1 MSRNQSLTSNVDW
14 GLLIVFFLMLGMGVA
29 NVYSVAYNE
38 DHPNFFDFS
47 QKYGKQILWIGFSLF
62 LGIVVFLIDSD
73 IYRKFAIPIYLFCIG
88 MLVLVLFMPAVNG
101 AHAWLGFGSLGIQP
115 AEFAKI
121 GTAIALGRYINS
133 LNVNQQN
140 VKTVILANIILLGPM
155 VLILMQPD
163 AGSFVVF
170 TSFLFV
176 MYREGL
182 TYDPIVLKL
191 VNLIPGIKFKS
202 TWVGSHFIPIL
213 FAVVFLSLVTLLMSN
228 NILTFEFW
236 PGLEIPGFYGVLISL
251 FLLALISYFI
261 LRWISSK
268 RDRSKVT
275 VIVLIGFIMAAGIST
290 TVNVGFQGLAIHQ
303 KERIELFLGM
313 REDPNGDDYNRNRA
327 MAAVG
332 SGGLTGKGYKNAS
345 LASVESNH
353 VPESETD
360 FIFCPLAEEWGFVGS
375 VVIMFLFMFM
385 LIRIMTIAERQ
396 KSRFNRVYAYSVAMI
411 IFYHFAINIGMNIGF
426 APVIGIPLPF
436 FSYGGSSMMSFS
448 VMMFI
453 LIKLDSQRNDVLS

>member
-14 GLLIVFFLMLGMGVA
+14 GLLIVLFLMLGMGVA

-73 IYRKFAIPIYLFCIG
+73 IYRKFAIPIYLFCMG

-121 GTAIALGRYINS
+121 GTAIALGRYING

-155 VLILMQPD
+155 VMILLQPD

-228 NILTFEFW
+228 NVLTFEFW

-251 FLLALISYFI
+251 LLLALISYFI

-268 RDRSKVT
+268 RDRNKVT
-275 VIVLIGFIMAAGIST
+275 VIVLIGLIMAAGIST

-313 REDPNGDDYNRNRA
+313 REDPTETIITEIVLWQPLVL
-327 MAAVG
+327 VG
-332 SGGLTGKGYKNAS
+332 
-345 LASVESNH
+345 
-353 VPESETD
+353 
-360 FIFCPLAEEWGFVGS
+360 
-375 VVIMFLFMFM
+375 
-385 LIRIMTIAERQ
+385 
-396 KSRFNRVYAYSVAMI
+396 
-411 IFYHFAINIGMNIGF
+411 
-426 APVIGIPLPF
+426 
-436 FSYGGSSMMSFS
+436 
-448 VMMFI
+448 
-453 LIKLDSQRNDVLS
+453 

>member
-29 NVYSVAYNE
+29 NVYSVAFNA

-121 GTAIALGRYINS
+121 GTAIALGRYING

-155 VLILMQPD
+155 ILILMQPD

-228 NILTFEFW
+228 NVLTFEFW

-251 FLLALISYFI
+251 FILSLFSYFI
-261 LRWISSK
+261 LRWISAK

-375 VVIMFLFMFM
+375 LVIMFLFMFM
-385 LIRIMTIAERQ
+385 LIRIIAIAERQ
-396 KSRFNRVYAYSVAMI
+396 KSRFNRIYAYSVAMI

-453 LIKLDSQRNDVLS
+453 LIKLDSQRNEVLS

>member
-29 NVYSVAYNE
+29 NVYSVAYNA

-73 IYRKFAIPIYLFCIG
+73 IYRKFAIPIYLFCLG

-155 VLILMQPD
+155 ILILMQPD

-228 NILTFEFW
+228 NVLTFEFW

-375 VVIMFLFMFM
+375 LVIMFLFMFM
-385 LIRIMTIAERQ
+385 LIRIITIAERQ